1 MTRRLQSP
9 SGAGTSARALRRRV
23 DSSPRPAAPPPAM
36 PRRARTRESL
46 WTTRLRRAAPY
57 AGGALIVLVLL
68 HTLFGPYGYFSMRRS
83 QQQIEQVRQEID
95 RLDHENAQLSGEIR
109 ALQSDPSEIEKV
121 AREDMGLARPGE
133 LIFRLP
139 DDAPPAT
146 PAPSNPSS
154 AAPAGS
160 KQPR

>member
-1 MTRRLQSP
+1 
-9 SGAGTSARALRRRV
+9 
-23 DSSPRPAAPPPAM
+23 M

-83 QQQIEQVRQEID
+83 QQQIEQVRREID
-95 RLDHENAQLSGEIR
+95 RLDRENAQLSGEIH

-139 DDAPPAT
+139 DDATPAT
-146 PAPSNPSS
+146 PSGAP
-154 AAPAGS
+154 PAGS
-160 KQPR
+160 QPPR